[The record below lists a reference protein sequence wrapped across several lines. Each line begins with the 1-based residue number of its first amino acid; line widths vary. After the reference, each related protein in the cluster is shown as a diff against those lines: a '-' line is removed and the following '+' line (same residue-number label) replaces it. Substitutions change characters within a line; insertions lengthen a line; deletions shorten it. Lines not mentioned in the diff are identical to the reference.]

1 MPYSAALST
10 NISTNF
16 WPAALQGGEETDL
29 AFLGLLVATSSW
41 LVQTPQCL
49 LFPLFLSRF
58 ATNLLMLMMPS
69 QCFYPGIIS
78 GSLLLPRDRQGLWRK
93 TTHGTWDEK
102 QISTDSRFIS
112 FCFFLLFFA
121 VRNTACKLELLNLA
135 SIWLRVALICFNNEL
150 MQFYVS
156 KPRQA

>member
-78 GSLLLPRDRQGLWRK
+78 GSLLLPRDRPGLWRRDSLWGVAWGVDR
-93 TTHGTWDEK
+93 HIK
-102 QISTDSRFIS
+102 QVYFFLFFSSS
-112 FCFFLLFFA
+112 QGCFFLHHAYSFVILKIKSFMSFYL
-121 VRNTACKLELLNLA
+121 RKRLA
-135 SIWLRVALICFNNEL
+135 LGS
-150 MQFYVS
+150 
-156 KPRQA
+156 